1 MAPVFSRTARLA
13 PQGHVEFRSVEEGG
27 ILVDLE
33 SGACFQLNRVGAQLW
48 KRLSAGDTVG
58 AAIDS
63 LRQRYDVASE
73 VLERDSLLLCDEL
86 LRVGLIAPLSA
97 SAD

>member
-1 MAPVFSRTARLA
+1 LA

-33 SGACFQLNRVGAQLW
+33 SGACFQLNRVGADLW
-48 KRLSAGDTVG
+48 KSLSGGATVG

-63 LRQRYDVASE
+63 LRSRYDVASE

-86 LRVGLIAPLSA
+86 LRVGLIAHRSA
-97 SAD
+97 TTD